1 MLELEQNSGTVSAL
15 RTQEQSAR
23 MLAHLIFSAPDLI
36 RPSMASLLANLVHKI
51 DQLFRAGAS
60 ASLQPAAISGASALS
75 AGAGAVVGALAVPVL
90 PSARSPAS
98 SRHAALLMTL
108 LVAVGHC
115 ACADGV
121 EARQSL
127 AQVLPVCIAFLRD
140 SLSLHH
146 RQIALWTLRT
156 HFV

>member
-1 MLELEQNSGTVSAL
+1 
-15 RTQEQSAR
+15 
-23 MLAHLIFSAPDLI
+23 MLAHLIFSAPELI

-51 DQLFRAGAS
+51 DELFRAG
-60 ASLQPAAISGASALS
+60 PNAAVPALS
-75 AGAGAVVGALAVPVL
+75 LSLAASRTLPSGALAVPVL

-115 ACADGV
+115 AGADGV
-121 EARQSL
+121 EAHQWL
-127 AQVLPVCIAFLRD
+127 PQLLPVCIAFLRD

-146 RQIALWTLRT
+146 RHIALWTLRT
-156 HFV
+156 YTYECIFS

>member
-1 MLELEQNSGTVSAL
+1 
-15 RTQEQSAR
+15 
-23 MLAHLIFSAPDLI
+23 MLAHLIFSAPHLI

-51 DQLFRAGAS
+51 DELFRVGPNAAALPAS
-60 ASLQPAAISGASALS
+60 ASSALN
-75 AGAGAVVGALAVPVL
+75 AGALAVPVL

-115 ACADGV
+115 AGADGL
-121 EARQSL
+121 EARQWL
-127 AQVLPVCIAFLRD
+127 PQVLLVCIAFLRD

-146 RQIALWTLRT
+146 RQIALWTLRM
-156 HFV
+156 HINFAFILFNII